1 MKKVLLFGTALAF
14 AFVVSCT
21 KEVEQEAVATD
32 VVNVEGENV
41 ADAQQ
46 DLNQDVIDAQE
57 AVNAAQIELDE
68 ATAKGDQVL
77 TTAAQTK
84 LDELQASLE
93 MIQKNA
99 GEAIRATDG
108 RMEGADKQLENTE
121 DAAKARLDNVEN
133 AADNI
138 KDKVK

>member
-1 MKKVLLFGTALAF
+1 MKKLLLLATVTSLTLVL
-14 AFVVSCT
+14 SCDKKMET
-21 KEVEQEAVATD
+21 EAVATD

-41 ADAQQ
+41 ADAQT

-57 AVNAAQIELDE
+57 SVNAAQRELDE

-77 TTAAQTK
+77 TDAAQKKLNDLQAK
-84 LDELQASLE
+84 LD
-93 MIQKNA
+93 MIKQNA

-108 RMEGADKQLENTE
+108 RVDGAGK
-121 DAAKARLDNVEN
+121 RLDNIEEAAGASLENVED